1 MLLRW
6 IACWSAYLRTSGG
19 RSLAAGTD
27 TPTSCSQSVVP
38 AMTSN
43 DFGLLISSLSQSLSF
58 TVALTVYRP
67 GLASAKQGATS
78 TRRVTILED
87 STLNSP
93 CTGKSVVI
101 GTT

>member
-1 MLLRW
+1 M
-6 IACWSAYLRTSGG
+6 ACWSAYLRTSGG
-19 RSLAAGTD
+19 WWLAVDAD

-38 AMTSN
+38 AIMSN
-43 DFGLLISSLSQSLSF
+43 DFGLLTSSLSQSLSF

-78 TRRVTILED
+78 TRRVTILDD
-87 STLNSP
+87 STSNSP
-93 CTGKSVVI
+93 RTGKSAVV